1 VSATDVID
9 PTDLAKAPSTDSER
23 RRSARTFL
31 EVQDINAEDFGDF
44 VALEDPDAGALASVT
59 WAQLKDL
66 SEALALALG
75 ELGVERGD
83 AVGMHMVN
91 RAEHAITDAAALR
104 AGATPVSFYYTLT
117 EEQLTY
123 VAKDCRTKV
132 AFVDEALMPLWRTLR
147 DKLDL
152 AAIVIVG
159 AVGEVDGA
167 ITFEALL
174 ARGKELLAE
183 GRGRLD
189 VVAGSLTG
197 DDTATII
204 YTSGTTGPPKGAIL
218 THGGLLFN
226 VRTCLDILGESA
238 DNLQRAKQLGLLKE
252 GGGYHQPAGA
262 RGISYLPLAHIAER
276 IFSFYTAQYAVGRTR
291 FVRDLTTMAEVLPQV
306 RPLSFLAVP
315 RVWEKFHSAITT
327 KLQAESGL
335 KKVLGLRAVEVARQR
350 GVALLEQRQP
360 GLLLSLQHGLFERI
374 VYSKLREAVGL
385 DQTVIGLTG
394 AAPISKDLLA
404 TWIGFGVMISE
415 AFGMTETHAIIA
427 YTPPGEPRAG
437 TVGKPIPGVE
447 IKVADDGELLVKGP
461 NVFGGYL
468 NRDEATAEALVDGW
482 LHTGDLVS
490 LTDEGYLKVIGRK
503 KELIITAGGKNL
515 SPNNIEEAIKTKSPI
530 VGQMLVYGDDK
541 PFVSAL
547 VVLDPEAYPVW
558 AGQHGVPTDV
568 AAGAKDPKV
577 LAEVERAV
585 REGNS
590 ELAKV
595 EQVKKWTV
603 LGNEWTPDSGELT
616 PTMKLKRPV
625 IHDKYRS
632 EIEAMYA
639 D

>member
-1 VSATDVID
+1 MSTTEL
-9 PTDLAKAPSTDSER
+9 TDLSKAPSTDSDR
-23 RRSARTFL
+23 RRAAQTFL
-31 EVQDINAEDFGDF
+31 EIQDINADDFGDF
-44 VALEDPDAGALASVT
+44 VALEDPEAGALASVT
-59 WAQLKDL
+59 WSELRDL
-66 SEALALALG
+66 SQGLALALR
-75 ELGVERGD
+75 ELGVEKGD

-123 VAKDCRTKV
+123 VAKDCGTKV

-152 AAIVIVG
+152 AAVVIVG

-167 ITFEALL
+167 VTFESLL

-183 GRGRLD
+183 GRGDLD
-189 VVAGSLTG
+189 EIATQLKGE
-197 DDTATII
+197 DTATII

-218 THGGLLFN
+218 SHAGLLFN
-226 VRTCLDILGESA
+226 VRACLEILAEKS
-238 DNLQRAKQLGLLKE
+238 DNLPRAKDLGLVKD
-252 GGGYHQPAGA
+252 GVAYTAPAGA
-262 RGISYLPLAHIAER
+262 RGVSYLPLAHIAER

-291 FVRDLTTMAEVLPQV
+291 FVRDLTKMAEILPEV

-315 RVWEKFHSAITT
+315 RVWEKFHSAIVT

-335 KKVLGLRAVEVARQR
+335 KKILGLRAVEVARQR
-350 GVALLEQRQP
+350 GIATLDQRQP
-360 GLLLSLQHGLFERI
+360 GLLLSLQHGLFEKI
-374 VYSKLREAVGL
+374 IYAKLREAIGL
-385 DQTVIGLTG
+385 DQTVLGLTG
-394 AAPISKDLLA
+394 AAPITKDLLA
-404 TWIGFGVMISE
+404 TWLGFGIVISE

-427 YTPPGEPRAG
+427 YTPPGEARAG
-437 TVGKPIPGVE
+437 TVGKPIPGIE
-447 IKVADDGELLVKGP
+447 IKVADDGELLVRGP

-468 NRDEATAEALVDGW
+468 NRDEATAETLVDGW

-547 VVLDPEAYPVW
+547 IVLDPEAYPVW
-558 AGQHGVPTDV
+558 AAQHDVPTDV

-625 IHDKYRS
+625 IHDKYRT

-639 D
+639 G